1 MLKSTTGKIM
11 LIIFALILT
20 GLAVF
25 GVLYSK
31 GLTDISPSPKY
42 NGEEIKV
49 ACVGDSVTY
58 GYGIE
63 GWKKNNYP
71 AVLGRL
77 LGKEYH
83 VANFGISGSTVQDT
97 GDQPYTATKAY
108 KNSLEYEAD
117 ILVFMLGSNDSKPE
131 NWTDEEKFLAYY
143 NSLLDSYLQKDKKP
157 TVYLCTVATANYPE
171 GITSGLTNYDVQP
184 EYVEVA
190 AELIRGVAEERGY
203 PLIDINNLTENRRE
217 LFGKDNVH
225 PNADGAE
232 TIATAI
238 YEAIK

>member
-1 MLKSTTGKIM
+1 MLKSKTSKFM

-58 GYGIE
+58 GYGIK

-71 AVLGRL
+71 AVLSRL
-77 LGKEYH
+77 LGEKYH

-97 GDQPYTATKAY
+97 GDQPYTATEAY
-108 KNSLEYEAD
+108 KSSLEYEAD
-117 ILVFMLGSNDSKPE
+117 ILIFMLGSNDSKPE
-131 NWTDEEKFLAYY
+131 NWTDEEKFLAFY
-143 NSLLDSYLQKDKKP
+143 NSLLDSYLKKEKKP

-184 EYVEVA
+184 KYVEVA

-225 PNADGAE
+225 PNAEGAE

>member
-1 MLKSTTGKIM
+1 MTKTKSGKII
-11 LIIFALILT
+11 LIIFALILIALT
-20 GLAVF
+20 VF

-31 GLTDISPSPKY
+31 GLTDVSPTPKY
-42 NGEEIKV
+42 KEGQIKV

-58 GYGIE
+58 GYGIK

-77 LGKEYH
+77 LGDEYH
-83 VANFGISGSTVQDT
+83 VANFGISGSTIQDT

-108 KNSLEYEAD
+108 KNSLAYEAD
-117 ILVFMLGSNDSKPE
+117 ILIFMLGSNDSKPE

-157 TVYLCTVATANYPE
+157 TVYLCTVATAHYPE
-171 GITSGLTNYDVQP
+171 GITSGYTNYDVQP
-184 EYVEVA
+184 QYVEAA

-203 PLIDINNLTENRRE
+203 PLIDINNLTENRRD

-225 PNADGAE
+225 PTKEGAE
-232 TIATAI
+232 VIAKEI
-238 YEAIK
+238 YEVIG

>member
-25 GVLYSK
+25 CVLYSK

-49 ACVGDSVTY
+49 ACIGDSVTY

-77 LGKEYH
+77 LGEEYH

>member
-1 MLKSTTGKIM
+1 MLKSKTSKFM

-58 GYGIE
+58 GYGIK

-71 AVLGRL
+71 AVLSRL
-77 LGKEYH
+77 LGEKYH

-97 GDQPYTATKAY
+97 GDQPYTATEAY
-108 KNSLEYEAD
+108 KSSLEYEAD
-117 ILVFMLGSNDSKPE
+117 ILIFMLGSNDSKPE
-131 NWTDEEKFLAYY
+131 NWTDEEKFLAFY

-184 EYVEVA
+184 KYVEVA

-225 PNADGAE
+225 PNAEGAE